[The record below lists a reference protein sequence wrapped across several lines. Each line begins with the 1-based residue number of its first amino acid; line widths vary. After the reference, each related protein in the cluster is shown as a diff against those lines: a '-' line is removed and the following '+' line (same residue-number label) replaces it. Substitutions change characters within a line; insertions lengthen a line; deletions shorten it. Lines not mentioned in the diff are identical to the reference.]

1 MWHTTFEKRL
11 ESWTQLRTHCCTV
24 DAATAVAAIDA
35 WWQSSPWQ
43 PYYLHWDD
51 QASWPDPWELLSDNI
66 FCSLARGLGIL
77 YTITI
82 VNHPDLQ
89 DACLAEVGGD
99 NLVLVQGG
107 KYILNWPPSE
117 MLNTNLEAKTHRQLT
132 QQQIAQQYN

>member
-1 MWHTTFEKRL
+1 MWSLTFEKRL
-11 ESWTQLRTHCCTV
+11 ESWTQLRTYCAGV
-24 DAATAVAAIDA
+24 DASTAIAAIDL
-35 WWQSSPWQ
+35 WWQTTPWQ

-51 QASWPDPWELLSDNI
+51 QDTWPDPWQLLNDNT

-82 VNHPDLQ
+82 LDHPDLQ
-89 DACLAEVGGD
+89 DACLAEVGDD

-107 KYILNWPPSE
+107 KYILNWPGNE

-132 QQQIAQQYN
+132 QEQLKKQYN

>member
-1 MWHTTFEKRL
+1 MWHPTFEKRL
-11 ESWTQLRTHCCTV
+11 ESWTQLRTYCAGV
-24 DAATAVAAIDA
+24 DASTALAAIDT
-35 WWQSSPWQ
+35 WWQNTPWQ

-51 QASWPDPWELLSDNI
+51 RETWPDPWELLDDNT

-99 NLVLVQGG
+99 NLVLVHGG
-107 KYILNWPPSE
+107 KYILNWPASE

-132 QQQIAQQYN
+132 QQQIAPQYN

>member
-1 MWHTTFEKRL
+1 MWFSNFEKRL
-11 ESWTQLRTHCCTV
+11 ESWTQLRTYCAGV
-24 DAATAVAAIDA
+24 DASTALAAIDS
-35 WWQSSPWQ
+35 WWQNTPWQ

-51 QASWPDPWELLSDNI
+51 RDTWPDPWQLLNDNT

-82 VNHPDLQ
+82 LDHPDLQ

-107 KYILNWPPSE
+107 KYILNWPGNE
-117 MLNTNLEAKTHRQLT
+117 TLNTNLEAKTHRQLT
-132 QQQIAQQYN
+132 QAQLKKQYN